1 MRRYLLTFGLAL
13 FGLAF
18 ALQPQTLALLQ
29 EAQQLAQQARAQKVA
44 PSPDSGLWKQAI
56 DKAEQAAQLEP
67 GAPEV
72 WQELGA
78 LYTETKFWSRA
89 DEAWTKYAEL
99 KGGATDPAVLQ
110 PLAVVNMNLGYA
122 AYKAQ
127 NWAEA
132 ENRFKTAAQYTPQ
145 DPAPQE
151 WLGRIALEQGD
162 FAAARGYYQQ
172 AVQIKPSN
180 ANRYFLTLTSNAQS
194 FGPQATSA
202 FLQGY
207 DAYNAGD
214 KAGAQT
220 QFAQAVQAA
229 PNWLEA
235 RRWLARTQ
243 LENGQ
248 ATDALA
254 SWQQIASSPQATAGD
269 KYFLKQAQLASQYG
283 APAAKAYLDGVAT
296 FPNDKNAALNLFQ
309 QATQTAP
316 SFGDAW
322 YWLGRSAYET
332 RNYPLAVQ
340 AYGQAVQLMPD
351 NKEAKYWL
359 AQAQK
364 AAK

>member
-1 MRRYLLTFGLAL
+1 MPRYLLTFGLIL
-13 FGLAF
+13 LSLAF
-18 ALQPQTLALLQ
+18 AQQPQTQALLQ
-29 EAQQLAQQARAQKVA
+29 EAQQLANQARTQKVA

-56 DKAEQAAQLEP
+56 DKAEQATQADP
-67 GAPEV
+67 SSPEA
-72 WQELGA
+72 WQVLAG
-78 LYTETKFWSRA
+78 LYTETKFWSKA
-89 DEAWTKYAEL
+89 DQAWNKYVEL
-99 KGGATDPAVLQ
+99 KGGNPDPAALPQ
-110 PLAVVNMNLGYA
+110 LAMVNMNLGYA
-122 AYKAQ
+122 AYKQQ
-127 NWAEA
+127 NWSEA

-162 FAAARGYYQQ
+162 FAAARQYYQR
-172 AVQIKPSN
+172 ANQIKPTD
-180 ANRYFLTLTSNAQS
+180 ANKYFLTLTANAQS
-194 FGPQATSA
+194 YGADAAHA
-202 FLQGY
+202 FLMGY

-220 QFAQAVQAA
+220 QFAQAVQSA

-248 ATDALA
+248 AADALA
-254 SWQQIASSPQATAGD
+254 SWQQIASAPGATAGD
-269 KYFLKQAQLASQYG
+269 KYFLKQAQLASKYG

-296 FPNDKNAALNLFQ
+296 FPNDKNRALALFQ
-309 QATQTAP
+309 QATQAAP
-316 SFGDAW
+316 TFGDAW

-332 RNYPLAVQ
+332 KNYPLAVQ
-340 AYGQAVQLMPD
+340 AYGQAVELMPD

-359 AQAQK
+359 TQAQK